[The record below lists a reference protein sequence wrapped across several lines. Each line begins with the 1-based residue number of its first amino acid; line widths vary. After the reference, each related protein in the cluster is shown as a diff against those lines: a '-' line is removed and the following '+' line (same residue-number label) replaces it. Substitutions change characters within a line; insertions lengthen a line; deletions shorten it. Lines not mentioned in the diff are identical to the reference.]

1 MAEAILEMNQY
12 NVFIDS
18 SKSVRAAL
26 KENTGIESK
35 ESEIREIMRED
46 LGMRYLKVKPV
57 SIHGNSD
64 KNLIL
69 RQQFALKLIQLMR

>member
-1 MAEAILEMNQY
+1 
-12 NVFIDS
+12 
-18 SKSVRAAL
+18 
-26 KENTGIESK
+26 
-35 ESEIREIMRED
+35 MRED
-46 LGMRYLKVKPV
+46 LGMRYRKIKPV